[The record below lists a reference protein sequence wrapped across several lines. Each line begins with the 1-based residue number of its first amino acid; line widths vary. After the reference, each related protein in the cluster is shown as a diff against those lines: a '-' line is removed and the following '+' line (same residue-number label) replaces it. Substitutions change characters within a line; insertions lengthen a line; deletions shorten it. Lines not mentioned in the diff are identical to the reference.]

1 MRRRAAAD
9 KGWPV
14 SGCEARAPSPPLDG
28 APADRR
34 RQPEP
39 VRILHLAAKG
49 RPSQGGCPAT
59 AGRPASPQTA
69 ATGRISAK
77 HSAPSGRR
85 QCATARAHALIS
97 GSQVMVPQRV
107 KTRSCCPA
115 SAGSVAGTS
124 RTSAR
129 AKRRWPAPSSVAS
142 ARRRDGGGAEIH
154 ARHRSRAALRRRDAV
169 IARMA
174 LQVGDSK
181 PPPISAAMI
190 GGPACRAR
198 RDATRRRTAA
208 SRDRP
213 ALPPIGE
220 VERAP
225 RLAHRGAVSSTHAS
239 AASRTPRCR
248 AAAIAARRS
257 RRYAAVSSS
266 SGRGRSNSG
275 AEEAMAMIMSEP

>member
-69 ATGRISAK
+69 ATGRMTAK
-77 HSAPSGRR
+77 HSAPPGRR
-85 QCATARAHALIS
+85 QCATARAHAPIS

-129 AKRRWPAPSSVAS
+129 AKRTCPAPSSVVS

-174 LQVGDSK
+174 LQAGDSK
-181 PPPISAAMI
+181 PREIAD
-190 GGPACRAR
+190 RR
-198 RDATRRRTAA
+198 RDDRVQPAAPGAMRRDVVQR
-208 SRDRP
+208 
-213 ALPPIGE
+213 
-220 VERAP
+220 RAGMGLRSCQSA
-225 RLAHRGAVSSTHAS
+225 RLSARHAS
-239 AASRTPRCR
+239 LTEAPSPAPTHPPRAARR
-248 AAAIAARRS
+248 AAAPRRS
-257 RRYAAVSSS
+257 RRAGRADTPPCPRHPAAA
-266 SGRGRSNSG
+266 GRTAARKRRWR
-275 AEEAMAMIMSEP
+275 